1 MKKTFD
7 EIIDDEFNLEENYS
21 LTSGDLDY
29 ISEQAKKL
37 MKLVREKTI
46 EECIQKGYGLYY
58 ENIFDKNPDYVKI
71 EETSLKDIDKNSIE
85 I

>member
-1 MKKTFD
+1 MKRTFN
-7 EIIDDEFNLEENYS
+7 EIIEDEFNSEENYS

-29 ISEQAKKL
+29 ISEWAIKL

-46 EECIQKGYGLYY
+46 EECIQKGYSLYY